1 MPTIMCTKNLWRAIG
16 GRATTLP
23 ARVPA
28 ETRGTRLGA
37 WSIRE
42 LPTRVG
48 LLAVGLEESTY
59 LTVVCPV
66 LTLPEFLLVFA
77 ASVETALTDLSV
89 PTRESEIEAH
99 AIVRAARFAKNNSR
113 SLLGSVNDVAFHVSV
128 RLEDEA
134 QITMAVLRKTQRE
147 LNGMPHVNRKPAFP
161 DQAIRLLFGEA
172 SSA

>member
-1 MPTIMCTKNLWRAIG
+1 MPTIMCTKNMWRAIG
-16 GRATTLP
+16 GRATLP

-28 ETRGTRLGA
+28 EIRGTRLGA

-48 LLAVGLEESTY
+48 LLAVALEESTY
-59 LTVVCPV
+59 LTVVCPI

-128 RLEDEA
+128 RLEDQAE
-134 QITMAVLRKTQRE
+134 ITMAVLRKTQRTQRDAPCE
-147 LNGMPHVNRKPAFP
+147 S
-161 DQAIRLLFGEA
+161 EA
-172 SSA
+172 RVS